1 MSHEWHEA
9 CGVRKLPRL
18 TFGFGRKFLS
28 RSPSLLM
35 APPLSY
41 RSLSPPVHTL
51 VSCSTCTAVPTTPRS
66 CKNLTLLCR
75 PRCRCRECWNGDSV
89 GEFTSPNCT
98 LTVALPSQP
107 QSTHTCHFQP
117 NVPTTPTVLT
127 NMSTPMSSSWPRW
140 CIPVCEPV
148 YFFLIAS
155 LTILFSI
162 HFHSCYI
169 DSCRLWQ
176 RPHLCPKRK

>member
-1 MSHEWHEA
+1 MWSEKTPT
-9 CGVRKLPRL
+9 VD
-18 TFGFGRKFLS
+18 FGIWTKISKSISQPPHG
-28 RSPSLLM
+28 
-35 APPLSY
+35 PPLFY
-41 RSLSPPVHTL
+41 RPFSPAVHTL
-51 VSCSTCTAVPTTPRS
+51 VSCSMCTAAPTTPRS
-66 CKNLTLLCR
+66 CKNPTLLCR
-75 PRCRCRECWNGDSV
+75 PRCRCKGHWNSDSI

-127 NMSTPMSSSWPRW
+127 NVSTPMSSSRPHW

-176 RPHLCPKRK
+176 RPHLCPEQK